1 MIVAAENLPQ
11 NGTNPLKSEN
21 FIRFKHSAWGV
32 YPEAMDW
39 NLDAMHSDFNVGELI
54 WAESPKPSCIVAF
67 KKKGLFWRFFGI
79 SVEISSSDLKSE
91 CTAPKFQSLASG

>member
-11 NGTNPLKSEN
+11 NGTHPLKSEN

-39 NLDAMHSDFNVGELI
+39 NLDSMHSDFNVGELI
-54 WAESPKPSCIVAF
+54 WAESPK
-67 KKKGLFWRFFGI
+67 
-79 SVEISSSDLKSE
+79 
-91 CTAPKFQSLASG
+91 TN